1 VIDRIVINLN
11 PGNDSYS
18 DGKNSETDYQ
28 SVCDNSETASEY
40 NNTTPDE
47 DTDMELAQPL

>member
-11 PGNDSYS
+11 PGNDS
-18 DGKNSETDYQ
+18 DTD
-28 SVCDNSETASEY
+28 CDNGETASEY

-47 DTDMELAQPL
+47 DTVMELAQLL